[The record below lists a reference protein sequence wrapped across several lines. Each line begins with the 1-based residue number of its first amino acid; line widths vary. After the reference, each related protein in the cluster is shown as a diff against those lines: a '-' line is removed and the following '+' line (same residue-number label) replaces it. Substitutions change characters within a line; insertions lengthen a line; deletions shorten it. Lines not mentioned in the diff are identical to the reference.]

1 MYQFPQRGGVLDKVK
16 SGRYSGRIT
25 TELTV
30 TNNTEHEGLSIGHAM
45 AEVAADNAGA
55 EWKAAAFYAF
65 KRHAMKH
72 LHFTTEEVRAANPDI
87 PPPPDDRAWGS
98 IALKAKREKIVIGS
112 GWVRANSRTV
122 HGMVVTKWYS
132 TVYSPEMHDGSNPR
146 VQGQGQDQSLV
157 QAT

>member
-1 MYQFPQRGGVLDKVK
+1 MDSDTP
-16 SGRYSGRIT
+16 
-25 TELTV
+25 
-30 TNNTEHEGLSIGHAM
+30 HEGLSIGHAM

-55 EWKAAAFYAF
+55 EWKAAAYLAF
-65 KRHAMKH
+65 KLHAMRH
-72 LHFTTEEVRAANPDI
+72 LHFTTEEVRAANPDL

-132 TVYSPEMHDGSNPR
+132 TIYNNGVNDGSYAR
-146 VQGQGQDQSLV
+146 SEGQSQDQ
-157 QAT
+157 AAA